1 MNPLVLLLVV
11 ASASGGLTFWQQQSI
26 NRVLAATARLSGQI
40 LQTRAALESEQAS
53 LASARA
59 RLKQI
64 EADLQTAKEDRAA
77 LAATKGSPPPTPE
90 QEGWWPEKRPFLL
103 SEDLPYQGAVRGAA
117 GARRAWAGG
126 WPQEPD
132 RTPGLWVEVVPAIQR
147 RRAESP
153 HGHIAGD
160 VG

>member
-40 LQTRAALESEQAS
+40 LQTRAELEFEQAS

-64 EADLQTAKEDRAA
+64 EADLRMAKKDRAA
-77 LAATKGSPPPTPE
+77 LAATKGSPLPTPD
-90 QEGWWPEKRPFLL
+90 QEGWWPEKRPYFYLAKTCL
-103 SEDLPYQGAVRGAA
+103 SKVRFEGRPVSVEPGPGDGLKSLTEPRDYGWMSYQPFSDGVKLSGE
-117 GARRAWAGG
+117 RR
-126 WPQEPD
+126 
-132 RTPGLWVEVVPAIQR
+132 L
-147 RRAESP
+147 
-153 HGHIAGD
+153 
-160 VG
+160 